1 MARMREQK
9 KQLKEWLSGEDWQQH
24 LPAIAALDGKEAIG
38 PLMSFLLL
46 GGEMT
51 ARAAVALGAVVAAL
65 YAHAPEAAREVP
77 RRFMWH
83 MNEESGNIGWGIPQ
97 AFAEVLAACP
107 PLNKVYAAVLI
118 SYLIDLGR
126 DDNFCDHALLRRS
139 CFWAV
144 GRLAQAYPHIEAKAR
159 PWLIKG
165 LCDEDIVC
173 RGMAAWALAQ
183 LPPSLESA
191 PALRRLADAGHS
203 ELCEVFDGQRLRQY
217 TVTALAQ
224 QALAAQ

>member
-9 KQLKEWLSGEDWQQH
+9 KQLKAWLSGADWRQH
-24 LPAIAALDGKEAIG
+24 LPAIAAQDGKEAIG

-46 GGEMT
+46 GGDMT
-51 ARAAVALGAVVAAL
+51 ARAACALGAVVAAL
-65 YAHAPEAAREVP
+65 YKQQPDAAREVP

-97 AFAEVLAACP
+97 AFAEVVAACP
-107 PLNKVYAAVLI
+107 PLNKVYASVRSSDLI
-118 SYLIDLGR
+118 GLGR

-144 GRLAQAYPHIEAKAR
+144 GRLAQAYPHIEVKAR

-165 LCDEDIVC
+165 LQDEDIPC

-191 PALRRLADAGHS
+191 PALRRLVDMGYTDQ
-203 ELCEVFDGQRLRQY
+203 CEVFDGEKVVY
-217 TVTALAQ
+217 CSVTELARRALTGN
-224 QALAAQ
+224 